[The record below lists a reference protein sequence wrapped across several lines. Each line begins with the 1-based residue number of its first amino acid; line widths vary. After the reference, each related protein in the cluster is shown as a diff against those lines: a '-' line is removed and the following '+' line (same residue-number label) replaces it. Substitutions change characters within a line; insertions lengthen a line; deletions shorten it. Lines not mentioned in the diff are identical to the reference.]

1 MANLKTARIL
11 PGLQSEYTIVALP
24 YWAWF
29 WLDDHVQ
36 TNYPRGYSQFLSS
49 LNDKIESEDALADHL
64 ETYAT
69 VIQSSAMRKVYNLA
83 NDNNFLCEDVKR
95 RRVSGRPARQIQ
107 DVKLPAIYK
116 LFGFMP
122 CATTLEAVW
131 ERRHYRRMR

>member
-36 TNYPRGYSQFLSS
+36 TNYPRGYKQFLSS

-69 VIQSSAMRKVYNLA
+69 VIQSSAMRQIYNLA
-83 NDNNFLCEDVKR
+83 NDNNFFSEEVIKR
-95 RRVSGRPARQIQ
+95 SKPKRQKKPMHE
-107 DVKLPAIYK
+107 VKLPAIYK

-131 ERRHYRRMR
+131 ERRHYRSAR